1 MADTKT
7 TSTTTAP
14 RRTDTS
20 DSGTQP
26 KTSTNKATTAPA
38 SRIEQ
43 RDRAGFLGNA
53 SPIDPDATPATTFAG
68 NDVDDA
74 YEISPETHG
83 PHDRTA
89 TGDI

>member
-14 RRTDTS
+14 RRTDTN
-20 DSGTQP
+20 DQP
-26 KTSTNKATTAPA
+26 KASTNKATPAPA

-83 PHDRTA
+83 PHDRAA